1 MMLRYL
7 VASACVVLALAGA
20 VTTAADM
27 PLPLKVAGNQIVNSK
42 GEPVRLRGVNCASLE
57 WTSDGQGHI
66 VQTVK
71 VAIDEWKVNHI
82 RLPLCQDRWFGK
94 APEQDPNEGGK
105 AYRALVKEIV
115 DLCAS
120 KGVYIMLDLHW
131 SDKGEWG
138 KSIGQH
144 SMPDENSVLF
154 WKDIAP
160 VYANHPAVIFDLY
173 NEPHDVSWDIW
184 LNGGKVMDK
193 PNTRQAGPA
202 GEFEAVGMQRLLD
215 TVRAIGAKNL
225 VVAGG
230 LDWAYDFSGILEGR
244 QLKDPNGNG
253 VLYPNHCYDNKRQLV
268 DTWIANMEKASAKL
282 PIIIS
287 EFGGSYYP
295 PGTAPAGRGRRGGFG
310 NSGSPNGP
318 DWLMRVLQAIE
329 DHKWSYTAWDF
340 HPSAGPTLITG
351 WDYTPTPSFGVYVKQ
366 MLVDQLPKYTPPAQT
381 ETPVQATPTTN

>member
-1 MMLRYL
+1 MLRCAMVL
-7 VASACVVLALAGA
+7 VLAS
-20 VTTAADM
+20 VAAAASSM
-27 PLPLKVAGNQIVNSK
+27 PLPLKVVGTQLVNSNN
-42 GEPVRLRGVNCASLE
+42 EPVRLRGVNCACLE
-57 WTSDGQGHI
+57 WTSNGEGHI
-66 VQTVK
+66 LQTVR
-71 VAIDEWKVNHI
+71 VAIDDWKVNHI

-105 AYRALVKEIV
+105 AYRALVKEVV

-131 SDKGEWG
+131 SDKGVWG

-144 SMPDENSVLF
+144 SMPDKNSEIF

-160 VYANHPAVIFDLY
+160 VYANHPAVIYDLY
-173 NEPHDVSWDIW
+173 NESHDVSWDVW
-184 LNGGKVMDK
+184 LKGGTVMDQ

-202 GEFEAVGMQRLLD
+202 SEFEAVGMQRLLD
-215 TVRAIGAKNL
+215 VVRATGARNL

-253 VLYPNHCYDNKRQLV
+253 VLYPNHCYDNKRQPV
-268 DTWIANMEKASAKL
+268 DTWIANMEKASAKI

-295 PGTAPAGRGRRGGFG
+295 PGTVPAGRGRRG
-310 NSGSPNGP
+310 NVGSPNGP

-329 DHKWSYTAWDF
+329 DHRWSYTAWDL

-351 WDYTPTPSFGVYVKQ
+351 WDYTPTPGFGIYVKQ
-366 MLVDQLPKYTPPAQT
+366 MLAGQLPKYTPPAT
-381 ETPVQATPTTN
+381 EPNKTD